1 MLLRQLEYLVTLA
14 RERHFGRAAT
24 ACHVT
29 QPTLSAAIRELESEL
44 GVLIVERGQRFRG
57 LTPEGERIVD
67 WARRILADRDA
78 MHQEVDL
85 LKEGLG
91 GHLTIGVIPTALAAL
106 GLLTTPFRDSH
117 PRVQVRVLSMSSIE
131 IQRGLDNFDI
141 DAAMTYLDNEPLL
154 RVRSVALY
162 RERYYL
168 VTGDPNLFEQQGKV
182 TWAEAATIPLCLL
195 TPDMQ
200 NRRIVDQA
208 FRNAGAAPIP
218 VVESDSILGLY
229 THVRSGLAAV
239 LSQASLHLLGQP
251 HWLRALP
258 LSDPSPAHVIGLVY
272 PEREPLQPAAR
283 ALVEVAQ
290 GLDLEARMTSPDG
303 HRP

>member
-14 RERHFGRAAT
+14 RERHFGRAAA

-57 LTPEGERIVD
+57 LTPEGERIVE
-67 WARRILADRDA
+67 WAHRILADRDA
-78 MHQEVDL
+78 IHQEVAL
-85 LKEGLG
+85 LKEGLS

-106 GLLTTPFRDSH
+106 GLLTTPFRSAY
-117 PRVQVRVLSMSSIE
+117 PRVQIKILSMSSIE

-141 DAAMTYLDNEPLL
+141 DAALTYLDNEPLL

-168 VTGDPNLFEQQGKV
+168 VTGDPNLFEGHQNV
-182 TWAEAATIPLCLL
+182 SWAEAARAPLCLL

-208 FRNAGAAPIP
+208 FRDVGATPIP

-258 LSDPSPAHVIGLVY
+258 LADSKPERVIGLVY
-272 PEREPLQPAAR
+272 PEREPLQPTAR

-290 GLDLEARMTSPDG
+290 TLDIEATLASTAADR
-303 HRP
+303 